1 MKVRK
6 LLVVLTFMAIASAF
20 LAGCATAT
28 PAPTTAP
35 TQAPAATKAPTTAPT
50 AAPAA
55 TKAAATTAPTTAAT
69 SAPAAT
75 TAPTAAAT
83 TAPTTGAIA
92 PLTLSQAYKGTAL
105 RVLVANH
112 PWYDYMKTIV
122 PDFEKATG
130 MKVTLENYGE
140 NDLTTKLTTEFTA
153 GNSNVDVFMQRP
165 LQEGRLFVQNKW
177 YVDLNT
183 YIKDTSKTPAE
194 YDFGDFQKA
203 AVGTETIGGQLS
215 GIPIVTEQEVL
226 YYRKDQ
232 FQAAGLSAPKTLDE
246 LKAAAAKLTDK
257 TKDQYGF
264 IARGQGNP
272 AVTQFSSYLYSYGGD
287 WFDATTKKATLNTP
301 EAIAAF
307 TLYGELHKNYA
318 PAGTVTMSWPQ
329 AVAVF
334 AQGKVSQYTDANSIF
349 ANLLDPTKST
359 VADKTGVVVF
369 PAGPKGSVPYSVT
382 SWGLSIAAG
391 SKNKDAAWEFVKWA
405 TSKEIV
411 LKEQG
416 QGANPGART
425 SVWNDPVGKSK
436 FPADWVA
443 AQIASANGKPY
454 DRPLVTQVTQARDI
468 IGTIITAAING
479 QDVKAAAD
487 KANTDF
493 QKLLD
498 AEPK

>member
-1 MKVRK
+1 MKTRMFFIA
-6 LLVVLTFMAIASAF
+6 LLVA
-20 LAGCATAT
+20 LAVIVVSCA
-28 PAPTTAP
+28 PAPTP
-35 TQAPAATKAPTTAPT
+35 VPPTKAPEPTKAPAPVQPTAAPVQPT

-55 TKAAATTAPTTAAT
+55 TKAPEPTKAPAPTEV
-69 SAPAAT
+69 PQ
-75 TAPTAAAT
+75 P
-83 TAPTTGAIA
+83 
-92 PLTLSQAYKGTAL
+92 YKGVTL

-112 PWYDYMKTIV
+112 PWYDAIKAWL
-122 PDFEKATG
+122 PDFQKATG
-130 MKVTLENYGE
+130 MTVNLENYAE
-140 NDLTTKLTTEFTA
+140 NDLVQKLTTEFTA
-153 GNSNVDVFMQRP
+153 GGSNVDAFMQRP
-165 LQEGRLFVQNKW
+165 LQEGKLFAQNSW

-183 YIKDTSKTPAE
+183 YVKNASKTPAD
-194 YDFGDFQKA
+194 YDFADFQKA
-203 AVGTETIGGQLS
+203 AVGTETVKDALT

-226 YYRKDQ
+226 YYRKDL
-232 FQAAGLSAPKTLDE
+232 FQAAGLQPPKTLDE

-257 TKDQYGF
+257 GKQQFGF

-287 WFDATTKKATLNTP
+287 WFDQNTKKATLNTP

-307 TLYGELHKNYA
+307 QLFGDLHKNYA
-318 PAGTVTMSWPQ
+318 PPGTTNMSWPQ

-334 AQGKVSQYTDANSIF
+334 AQGSVASYTDANSIF

-359 VADKTGVVVF
+359 VADKTGVIVF

-382 SWGLSIAAG
+382 SWGLSISAS

-405 TSKEIV
+405 TSKAIV

-416 QGANPGART
+416 DGAVPGARS
-425 SVWNDPVGKSK
+425 SVWADPAGKSK

-443 AQIASANGKPY
+443 AQVASANGRGY
-454 DRPLVTQVTQARDI
+454 DRPLVVQVNAARDI

-479 QDVKAAAD
+479 EDVTAAAN
-487 KANTDF
+487 KANADF

-498 AEPK
+498 SEPK